1 MRNIG
6 GYQPI
11 CEHDNPPSVP
21 PPKNP
26 RKGNETRANKKE
38 DYQRPSKEPNMI
50 RETDGALA
58 WIVLSFFLSLA
69 LTAFI
74 VFVNN

>member
-11 CEHDNPPSVP
+11 CEHDGPPFVP

-26 RKGNETRANKKE
+26 KTGNITRFNIK
-38 DYQRPSKEPNMI
+38 DDFQRPFKEPNII
-50 RETDGALA
+50 RETEGAGT
-58 WIVLSFFLSLA
+58 WIVASFVLSLA
-69 LTAFI
+69 ITAFI